1 MVYGMIKM
9 DEDTARKNITASG
22 DIEGYKVYMALVTL
36 RLRVKNKALS
46 AQNMTASGGF
56 LS

>member
-22 DIEGYKVYMALVTL
+22 DIEGYKVYIALVTL